1 MPRTVR
7 RSLWTSLL
15 TPLVVLVALTT
26 VGAAARAEALFDP
39 KTTWAVV
46 AGVLE
51 WKDPGLNPFPKELR
65 KDKELFETL
74 GKLGVPATQRALL
87 LDERATAPAIEKA
100 VREMVGKAPAGATL
114 IVYYAGHGVKDQEGH
129 VIFASA
135 DIALDKLDAT
145 GLHVDAIPSWMKGFK
160 GRRVLLLA
168 DCCYSGGLIG
178 PAGVLGKAGL
188 QVLSLTSAEASNIST
203 SNWTFTETV
212 LEALAGRT
220 LFDRDEDGGVELG
233 ELHAE
238 VKDGMRNREG
248 QRSGW
253 LAVGL
258 GDDLVVAP
266 SKLPDDKPTDRG
278 TGDPDPRG
286 SPGRA
291 AGGNAEGVGGG
302 FEIGDW
308 VRAPHN
314 DKMAPARILGVR
326 GSGGKRGLPKELYVE
341 FFDYATVSAAWV
353 DRTATNALDFTT
365 YPVGTALRV
374 TWGNKVYDAKVT
386 AVEDGFMRITYPGY
400 EAKWDE
406 WITTRRVVGLAGQPD
421 KRKALQVKW
430 KGNWYP
436 AHLNEKRD
444 GKWCISYD
452 GFGSDWDECVD
463 KDRVRE

>member
-1 MPRTVR
+1 MSR
-7 RSLWTSLL
+7 RRPLAFVPLAFLVL
-15 TPLVVLVALTT
+15 TAL
-26 VGAAARAEALFDP
+26 VGARARAEALFDP
-39 KTTWAVV
+39 KTTYAVV

-74 GKLGVPATQRALL
+74 GKLGVPATQRTLL
-87 LDERATAPAIEKA
+87 LDERATATAIEKA
-100 VREMVGKAPAGATL
+100 VRDMAGKAPAGATL

-145 GLHVDAIPSWMKGFK
+145 GLHVDAIPGWVKGFK
-160 GRRVLLLA
+160 GRRVLMLA
-168 DCCYSGGLIG
+168 DCCYSGGLMA
-178 PAGVLGKAGL
+178 PAGALGKAGL

-212 LEALAGRT
+212 LEALGGRT

-233 ELHAE
+233 ELRAE

-258 GDDLVVAP
+258 GDDLVVAA
-266 SKLPDDKPTDRG
+266 SHLPDDKPTDRG
-278 TGDPDPRG
+278 AGDY
-286 SPGRA
+286 
-291 AGGNAEGVGGG
+291 
-302 FEIGDW
+302 EIGDW
-308 VRAPHN
+308 VRAPH
-314 DKMAPARILGVR
+314 DDRMAPARILGVR
-326 GSGGKRGLPKELYVE
+326 GKGPKQGLPKELYVE

-365 YPVGTALRV
+365 WPVGTALRV
-374 TWGNKVYDAKVT
+374 TWANKIYDAKVT
-386 AVEDGFMRITYPGY
+386 AVDDGFMRITYPGY
-400 EAKWDE
+400 DAKWDE
-406 WITTRRVVGLAGQPD
+406 WITTRRVVGLAGQAD

-444 GKWCISYD
+444 GQWCISYD
-452 GFGSDWDECVD
+452 GFGADWDECVG